1 MGHDIVDNQMAYVGE
16 VPWHGLGVRVKRG
29 ATSEQM
35 LKAAKLDWQVVT
47 VPTYAI
53 HNNRPLE
60 TGHLAV
66 VREDTGQCFGIGGRR
81 YTPVQNTATVAFFDQ
96 FCKAGDLELETVGA
110 VRGGEYVWA
119 LAKVNSETIRIDRE
133 VIENYLLIAN
143 SHVPGNSLVIKN
155 TMIRIVCNNTLTAS
169 LGDDGRVFG
178 RFMHTTTIA
187 EQMEIAKFFVQAAL
201 DAQRR
206 FSEEMEKLIETPLTD
221 AQAAEFILD
230 AFDISPK
237 GEKFQNIWD
246 LYHGGQRG
254 YDLFTVQGNAWGL
267 LNAATEHIDH
277 QAGKDRD
284 SRLRSAWFGHGEAIK
299 RRLFNALLA
308 LAG

>member
-1 MGHDIVDNQMAYVGE
+1 MGHDIVDNQMVYTGD
-16 VPWHGLGVRVKRG
+16 VPWHGLGARVKRG

-35 LKAAKLDWQVVT
+35 LKAAKLDWNVVT
-47 VPTYAI
+47 VPAYAI

-60 TGHLAV
+60 TGQLAV

-81 YTPVQNTATVAFFDQ
+81 YTPVQNAATVAFFDQ

-119 LAKVNSETIRIDRE
+119 LAKVKSDAIQIDRD

-155 TMIRIVCNNTLTAS
+155 TMIRVVCNNTLTAS
-169 LGDDGRVFG
+169 LADDSRVFG

-187 EQMEIAKFFVQAAL
+187 EQMEIARFFVQAAL

-206 FSEEMEKLIETPLTD
+206 FCEDMGRLIETSLTD
-221 AQAAEFILD
+221 TQAAELILS

-254 YDLFTVQGNAWGL
+254 YDLPTVQGNAWGL

-277 QAGKDRD
+277 QAGRDRD
-284 SRLRSAWFGHGEAIK
+284 SRLRSAWFGHGEAVK
-299 RRLFNALLA
+299 RRLLNALLA

>member
-16 VPWHGLGVRVKRG
+16 VPWHGLGARVNQG

-47 VPTYAI
+47 VPTFAI
-53 HNNRPLE
+53 HKNRPLE

-81 YTPVQNTATVAFFDQ
+81 YTPVQNAATVAFFDR

-119 LAKVNSETIRIDRE
+119 LAKVKCEAIQIDRDL
-133 VIENYLLIAN
+133 IENYLLIAN

-155 TMIRIVCNNTLTAS
+155 TMIRVVCNNTLTAS
-169 LGDDGRVFG
+169 LADGGRVFG
-178 RFMHTTTIA
+178 RFMHTTSIA
-187 EQMEIAKFFVQAAL
+187 EQMVIAKFFVQAAL

-206 FSEEMEKLIETPLTD
+206 FSGDMEKLIRTRLSD
-221 AQAAEFILD
+221 NQAAELLLD
-230 AFDISPK
+230 TFDISPK
-237 GEKFQNIWD
+237 GEKFKGIWN
-246 LYHGGQRG
+246 LYQGGQRR
-254 YDLFTVQGNAWGL
+254 YDLPTVQGNAWGL

-277 QAGKDRD
+277 QAGRDRD
-284 SRLRSAWFGHGEAIK
+284 SRLRSAWFGHGEAVK

-308 LAG
+308 VAC

>member
-16 VPWHGLGVRVKRG
+16 VPWHGLGARVKPG

-35 LKAAKLDWQVVT
+35 LKAAKLDWKVVT
-47 VPTYAI
+47 VPAYAI

-60 TGHLAV
+60 TGLLAV

-81 YTPVQNTATVAFFDQ
+81 YTPVQNAATVAFFDK

-119 LAKVNSETIRIDRE
+119 LAKVKSEAIRIDRD

-155 TMIRIVCNNTLTAS
+155 TMVRVVCNNTLTVS
-169 LGDDGRVFG
+169 LADEGRMFG

-206 FSEEMEKLIETPLTD
+206 FSEEMEKLIKTRLTD
-221 AQAAEFILD
+221 VQAADLILS

-237 GEKFQNIWD
+237 GEKFKSIWN
-246 LYHGGQRG
+246 LYQGAQRG
-254 YDLFTVQGNAWGL
+254 YDLSTVQGSAWGL

-277 QAGKDRD
+277 QAGRDRD
-284 SRLRSAWFGHGEAIK
+284 SRLRSAWFGHGEAVK